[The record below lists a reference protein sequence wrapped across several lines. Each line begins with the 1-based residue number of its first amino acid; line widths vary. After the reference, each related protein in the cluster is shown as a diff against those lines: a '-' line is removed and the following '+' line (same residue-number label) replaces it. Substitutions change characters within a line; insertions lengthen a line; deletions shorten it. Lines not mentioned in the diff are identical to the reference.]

1 MKLEDRVIA
10 TLKNN
15 LEISSEIKLESHL
28 VEDLMI
34 DSFDK
39 LMIIAALEDEFSIT
53 VDEEDFK
60 DIVIVNDIVVKLKEK
75 YL

>member
-1 MKLEDRVIA
+1 MEVEDRII
-10 TLKNN
+10 TTIRSN
-15 LEISSEIKLESHL
+15 LQKDMEVTLESRL

-39 LMIIAALEDEFSIT
+39 LMIISALEDEFSIT
-53 VDEEDFK
+53 VDEGDFT
-60 DIVIVNDIVVKLKEK
+60 DLILVNDLVQKFKAK